1 LLDSSSVDE
10 SIPEEKVNVKILKVE
25 GVVKG
30 KILMVVYDYSQISDG
45 KL

>member
-10 SIPEEKVNVKILKVE
+10 SIPEEKVE